1 MCFRFRRSMEADV
14 LTSVFMSMATAPMP
28 TIVTT
33 KFDIAMCVC
42 VSGANRVPVLG
53 QGRVRRV
60 GTDVESCREL

>member
-1 MCFRFRRSMEADV
+1 MEADV

-42 VSGANRVPVLG
+42 VSVCLVPIACLFLG
-53 QGRVRRV
+53 KAGCAASVPM
-60 GTDVESCREL
+60 